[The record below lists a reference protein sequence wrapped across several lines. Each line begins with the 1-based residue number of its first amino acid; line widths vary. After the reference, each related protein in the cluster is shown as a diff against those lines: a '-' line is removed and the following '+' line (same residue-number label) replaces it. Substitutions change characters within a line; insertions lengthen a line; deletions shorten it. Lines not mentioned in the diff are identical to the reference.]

1 MGRENTASKP
11 DKRERILDAALSEF
25 VERGYD
31 GTSTALIAERAGVA
45 KALVFHYFTS
55 KEALFLAVSERVVVR
70 AQGEFERLMADAPP
84 DLVSRMLVWTE
95 RKLALFRED
104 SRVIRFFLFVLPT
117 APPAVREQITEGHR
131 KLAADYLPMLL
142 EGADVSRLRVSPRE
156 ALDALETLAMGFAQ
170 RLSALPVTA
179 RSNAQLE
186 KILQE
191 ASKISGMLASVLH
204 REAPPKKG
212 E

>member
-1 MGRENTASKP
+1 MTRESTAPKT

-55 KEALFLAVSERVVVR
+55 KDALFLAVSERVVER
-70 AQGEFERLMADAPP
+70 AQREFVTLLADAPP
-84 DLVSRMLVWTE
+84 DLVSRMLLWTE

-117 APPAVREQITEGHR
+117 APPAVRAQITEEHQ

-170 RLSALPVTA
+170 RLYALPVTS
-179 RSNAQLE
+179 RSTAQIE
-186 KILQE
+186 KILKE
-191 ASKISGMLASVLH
+191 ASKISGLLASVLY